1 MGYLL
6 ADSPYFLKIVSR
18 RHDAGSNYFASAGL
32 AQLYEENLWRHRN
45 QANTV
50 LLGKRDLLLTAP
62 ESALKE
68 TCIWSRPTGGLFLW
82 LRRPEDVDLIKLKV
96 LTAERGFYYV
106 EGKDFH
112 VEDKTPHFIRSAFGH
127 VPDAF
132 ITQGIPM
139 LAECIARC
147 RQSHASG
154 QFASLFDDRLRST
167 APENASMLARLSLV
181 GAV

>member
-1 MGYLL
+1 MK
-6 ADSPYFLKIVSR
+6 KIYG
-18 RHDAGSNYFASAGL
+18 DTAI
-32 AQLYEENLWRHRN
+32 
-45 QANTV
+45 
-50 LLGKRDLLLTAP
+50 KRILCCS

-82 LRRPEDVDLIKLKV
+82 LRWAEDVDLIKLKV

-106 EGKDFH
+106 EGKDFY
-112 VEDKTPHFIRSAFGH
+112 VEDKTAHIVRSAFGH
-127 VPDAF
+127 VPDAS
-132 ITQGIPM
+132 ITQAFPM

-154 QFASLFDDRLRST
+154 QLASLFDDRLRST